1 MMNQTTDTDAL
12 SREQVV
18 QVLCAIFDPE
28 IPVNIWD
35 LGLIYDL
42 QIAGNDVSIKM
53 TLTAVGCPIGP
64 AIAGEIENK
73 LQSVGAGAGVQ
84 DPHARHKVGPGVGL
98 ADPRRGELP
107 SRQIYEAISDLCLA
121 ELRHRNPPTAGLGIR
136 D

>member
-1 MMNQTTDTDAL
+1 MASLIDLTVMNETTDTDTL
-12 SREQVV
+12 TREKVL
-18 QVLCAIFDPE
+18 QVLGTVFDPE

-73 LQSVGAGAGVQ
+73 LQSVGAERVTVDFVWSPPWSPTRLTDDG
-84 DPHARHKVGPGVGL
+84 RL
-98 ADPRRGELP
+98 ALQSMGYPV
-107 SRQIYEAISDLCLA
+107 
-121 ELRHRNPPTAGLGIR
+121 
-136 D
+136 

>member
-1 MMNQTTDTDAL
+1 MSQTTDTDAL

-73 LQSVGAGAGVQ
+73 LQSVGAERVSI
-84 DPHARHKVGPGVGL
+84 DFVWSHPCSPNRLTDDRSL
-98 ADPRRGELP
+98 APL
-107 SRQIYEAISDLCLA
+107 
-121 ELRHRNPPTAGLGIR
+121 
-136 D
+136 